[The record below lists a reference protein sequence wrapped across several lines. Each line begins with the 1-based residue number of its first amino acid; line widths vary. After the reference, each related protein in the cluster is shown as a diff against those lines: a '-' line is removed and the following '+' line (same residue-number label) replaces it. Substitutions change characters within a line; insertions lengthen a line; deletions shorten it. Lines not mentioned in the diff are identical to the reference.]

1 MSKGRSVSYTYN
13 DSWLIFTPPKPIAFY
28 AALSSCYTRYR
39 LFSKYI
45 MIIDVDEF
53 VAFNPSASKTSL
65 HGRRQWGNK
74 LVDFADSF
82 FASHPTFPALKFTPV
97 LKLNCHTG
105 SETSGTRM
113 ASENIAEASASST
126 TTKGGTGNKARG
138 KACVEQHRKP
148 SFVLPRLD
156 RWVHNDIWR
165 GNEYEG
171 KLLMRTEAV
180 RNFYIHFVTQL
191 EPPFQRWASLRED
204 PASFYVNRSIAVL
217 MHYKMNQKRTK
228 DIWGSVLFI
237 SEDLQKIEVIG
248 VDVCE
253 KFGISLQYGDDGNK
267 GNKIKGERGSGPG
280 PGPGPGNGLH
290 QHALIEGD
298 LWTQSI
304 NKSSSLASSSSFA
317 PSEGSP
323 VYCPSSRSPPSPH
336 PKGSIHDR
344 FYDYLLNK
352 TSTLSSARLRLWY
365 AQYSED
371 QPEPINEMERYPKDC
386 IADFHQSN
394 HHDRSASGPHPHED
408 SQAKY
413 VQCIPSYSTTLFKKL
428 FRRYRARMMKS
439 HYHHYHHQRPRR
451 VHQSKSR
458 SMSTSTSTSDSVT
471 TPSPSTAKFT

>member
-1 MSKGRSVSYTYN
+1 MSKGRSVSYTFN

-45 MIIDVDEF
+45 MTIAVDEF
-53 VAFNPSASKTSL
+53 IVFNPSASKVSL
-65 HGRRQWGNK
+65 HGRRQGGNK

-82 FASHPTFPALKFTPV
+82 FASHPTLPALKFTPV
-97 LKLNCHTG
+97 LKLDCHTG
-105 SETSGTRM
+105 SENSGSM
-113 ASENIAEASASST
+113 IASENIAEASASST

-171 KLLMRTEAV
+171 QLLMRTEAV

-191 EPPFQRWASLRED
+191 EPPYKRWASLRED

-217 MHYKMNQKRTK
+217 MHYKMNQKRSK
-228 DIWGSVLFI
+228 DLWGSVLFI

-248 VDVCE
+248 VDICE
-253 KFGISLQYGDDGNK
+253 KFGIYLQYGDDGNK
-267 GNKIKGERGSGPG
+267 GNKIKGELESGLESGSGH
-280 PGPGPGNGLH
+280 GLH
-290 QHALIEGD
+290 QHALIGGD

-304 NKSSSLASSSSFA
+304 NKSSFT

-323 VYCPSSRSPPSPH
+323 IYCPSSRSPPSPH

-408 SQAKY
+408 SQAKH

-439 HYHHYHHQRPRR
+439 HYYHHHRNRQRR

-458 SMSTSTSTSDSVT
+458 SISTSASASVT
-471 TPSPSTAKFT
+471 TSSPSSSTA